1 MPSQVTSDKVN
12 YVLEGT
18 RGSLGSGIDET
29 TTTTTES
36 GISDRMAQLGEFSIK
51 EFTP

>member
-1 MPSQVTSDKVN
+1 MPSQITSDKVN

-18 RGSLGSGIDET
+18 RDSLGSGIDET
-29 TTTTTES
+29 STTTTTES

-51 EFTP
+51 